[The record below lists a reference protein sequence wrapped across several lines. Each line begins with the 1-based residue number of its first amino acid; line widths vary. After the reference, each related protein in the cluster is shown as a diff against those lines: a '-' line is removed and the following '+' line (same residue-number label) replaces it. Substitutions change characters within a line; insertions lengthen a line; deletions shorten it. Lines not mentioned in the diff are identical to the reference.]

1 MLFELG
7 KFFGNAFGNVTNR
20 RRTRPTQT
28 AGEHGTAVYGG
39 WIETNERSPE
49 LSSPRKRYETYS
61 ELLLNTSIVA
71 AGVLYFI
78 ELVGSATWMLEPQ
91 ESREGEMYAQRA
103 QAALFEDPETP
114 WRRIMR
120 RAAMY
125 RFWGYSWAEWT
136 MRKADAG
143 YLTFQD
149 VAPRSQRT
157 IEYWNIHRRTGQVV
171 GVWQRAPTYQNYLY
185 IERAKSLY
193 MVDDALNDSPEGL
206 GLFRLM
212 VAAGQRLEHYHKL
225 EGQGYEMDIRG
236 VTKFTAPLTELDQMV
251 NDNTLTEERKAAL
264 LRPILTLQKG
274 FVVGQ
279 MRSMLLD
286 SSVYQN
292 EQGTGRTSTARRW
305 DAEIMKAGAMGF
317 ETMHRVIDRTERQ
330 LARTM
335 GIEGMMLGEKAGS
348 YSLSRDKTDN
358 FYSRVSGTLE
368 ALRHQSQQDLLLKLW
383 MVNGWPLDMMP
394 VLKVSPPRSLPPDQL
409 GAAIRDIASG
419 LKTVDDTEILDS
431 SDLETAS
438 RKIVAVIEQ
447 VDQAL
452 MTGAERISRPV

>member
-1 MLFELG
+1 MLYELG
-7 KFFGNAFGNVTNR
+7 KLFGNAYGNITSRR
-20 RRTRPTQT
+20 RRTRPAQT
-28 AGEHGTAVYGG
+28 AGEHGAAVYGG
-39 WIETNERSPE
+39 WIETEERSPE
-49 LSSPRKRYETYS
+49 LSSPRKRCQTYS
-61 ELLLNTSIVA
+61 EILLNTSIVA

-78 ELVGSATWMLEPQ
+78 ELVGSATWMLEPH
-91 ESREGEMYAQRA
+91 ESRQGEMYAQRA

-125 RFWGYSWAEWT
+125 RFWGYAWAEWT

-157 IEYWNIHRRTGQVV
+157 IEYWDIDRKTGQVV
-171 GVWQRAPTYQNYLY
+171 GVWQRAPTHQDYLY

-212 VAAGQRLEHYHKL
+212 TAAARRLEKYHQL
-225 EGQGYEMDIRG
+225 EGLGYEMDMRG
-236 VTKFTAPLTELDQMV
+236 VTKFTAPLAELERMV
-251 NDNTLTEERKAAL
+251 SDKTLTEEKKAAL
-264 LRPILTLQKG
+264 LRPMLNLQKG
-274 FVVGQ
+274 FVVGK
-279 MRSMLLD
+279 MRTMLLD

-292 EQGTGRTSTARRW
+292 EYGAGRTSTAKRW
-305 DAEIMKAGAMGF
+305 DAEILKAGAMGF

-335 GIEGMMLGEKAGS
+335 GADGLMVGEKTGS

-368 ALRHQSQQDLLLKLW
+368 AMRRQSQKDLLMKLW
-383 MVNGWPLDMMP
+383 LVNGWPLAMMP
-394 VLKVSPPRSLPPDQL
+394 ALKVSPPRALPPEQL

-452 MTGAERISRPV
+452 TTGRGRGG